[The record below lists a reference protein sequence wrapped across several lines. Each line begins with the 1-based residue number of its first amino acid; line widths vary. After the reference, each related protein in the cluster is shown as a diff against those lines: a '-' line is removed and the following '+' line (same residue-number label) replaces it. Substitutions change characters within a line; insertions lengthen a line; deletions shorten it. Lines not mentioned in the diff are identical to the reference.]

1 MDPIVI
7 FGMVMAFILAT
18 IMICALDSETK
29 SIRRAGVNEFEV
41 GREYITKPVGRI
53 DKQYD
58 YVYATCNSDRWPCG
72 AVLIVSKAIKS
83 YGLNNYYVFVHYD
96 ERRSGNPYSCGIF
109 KYTPQSWGNGFATNL
124 NHSTCIGQVVGIRVG
139 GINQFF

>member
-1 MDPIVI
+1 MDAMIVLAMI
-7 FGMVMAFILAT
+7 IAFVIAA

-58 YVYATCNSDRWPCG
+58 YVYVTCSGDRWPCS
-72 AVLIVSKAIKS
+72 AVLVVSKAIKS
-83 YGLNNYYVFVHYD
+83 YGLNQHYVFVRYD

-109 KYTPQSWGNGFATNL
+109 KYTKQSWGNGFSTNL
-124 NHSTCIGQVVGIRVG
+124 NQCTCIGQVVGIRVG
-139 GINQFF
+139 GINQLF